1 MWEVG
6 SFLLHPPT
14 ESNGAEHKEEEQ
26 EGNKEETRRDPA
38 VFNTI
43 SSPAQ
48 RLIRTF
54 LSNSFI
60 YFLRDCRGN
69 EKEAHMKITTSEI
82 NVLSLLLTP
91 PYLRSVRLVLKRLN
105 FYPFFDEYRLV
116 VCR

>member
-14 ESNGAEHKEEEQ
+14 KSNGAEHKEEEQ
-26 EGNKEETRRDPA
+26 EGNKEETRRDPT

-91 PYLRSVRLVLKRLN
+91 PYYDQFAWCRRDLISI
-105 FYPFFDEYRLV
+105 PFSMNIDW
-116 VCR
+116 